1 VNWEQ
6 AVESSLMVRLLR
18 AALPGSAVARAPRRF
33 VAGLPFL
40 FRDIQSAGADFDDG
54 PVIRVLEG
62 SIFVRA
68 AEALLVRIDGA
79 ARESRIVRA
88 VSKMRERLSPPDG
101 SQRIRL
107 TALMLLSA
115 VVVHL
120 LMTGFN
126 APEPSAIAR
135 TVWAAV
141 LVVLAAVMAG
151 ARSLAVAW
159 RDWSSRRPRI
169 ESDLG

>member
-6 AVESSLMVRLLR
+6 AARSSLMVRLLG
-18 AALPGSAVARAPRRF
+18 AALPGSAVAHVRSRL
-33 VAGLPFL
+33 VAALPFL
-40 FRDIQSAGADFDDG
+40 FRDIQSTGADFDDG
-54 PVIRVLEG
+54 PMILVLEG

-68 AEALLVRIDGA
+68 VEGLLARIDAA
-79 ARESRIVRA
+79 ARESRVVRA
-88 VSKMRERLSPPDG
+88 GSEMGDRLFPPDG

-107 TALMLLSA
+107 AALMLFSA

-120 LMTGFN
+120 LMTRFN

-141 LVVLAAVMAG
+141 LVLLAAVMAG

-159 RDWSSRRPRI
+159 RDWSSRRPRN
-169 ESDLG
+169 ESDPG

>member
-1 VNWEQ
+1 MNWEQ
-6 AVESSLMVRLLR
+6 AVRSSVMARLLG
-18 AALPGSAVARAPRRF
+18 AALPGSAVARVRKRL

-54 PVIRVLEG
+54 PVIAVLEG

-68 AEALLVRIDGA
+68 VEGMLARIDGA
-79 ARESRIVRA
+79 ARESRIVGAISRTA
-88 VSKMRERLSPPDG
+88 DRLSPPDG

-107 TALMLLSA
+107 AALILFSA

-120 LMTGFN
+120 LMTRFN

-141 LVVLAAVMAG
+141 LVLLAAVMAG

-159 RDWSSRRPRI
+159 RDWSSRRPRN